1 VHLLT
6 EPIIDTGWLQTML
19 RVLCDELQGWGRG
32 RVHEMEREHLLH
44 SVWRDFLGQN
54 AIETDLTLDDL
65 EHDTKARDGMTQVW
79 SGNGAKK
86 WDGVHPVMDGLWVR
100 LPEAVS
106 RTRKMKYFT
115 FAD

>member
-1 VHLLT
+1 
-6 EPIIDTGWLQTML
+6 
-19 RVLCDELQGWGRG
+19 
-32 RVHEMEREHLLH
+32 
-44 SVWRDFLGQN
+44 
-54 AIETDLTLDDL
+54 L
-65 EHDTKARDGMTQVW
+65 EHDIKARDGMTQVW
-79 SGNGAKK
+79 SGNGAQK